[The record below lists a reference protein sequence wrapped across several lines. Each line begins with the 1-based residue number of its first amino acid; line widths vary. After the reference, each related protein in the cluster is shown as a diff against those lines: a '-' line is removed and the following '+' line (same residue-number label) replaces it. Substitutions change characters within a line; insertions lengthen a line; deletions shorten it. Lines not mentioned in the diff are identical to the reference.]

1 MGAKLTGKADGGL
14 REALALNQA
23 VDDLNSARAAGAENG
38 DGAQEEL
45 FPGSSV
51 FGRVVDREGGEIVRS
66 GPGRPRG
73 SRNRRTQDLADY
85 AARLGGNPI
94 IKLIEIVATPIDVIA
109 ATLGCKRIEA
119 AEYWR
124 KCADSVAPYI
134 EQKLPTAVQLQG
146 ANAGMLVI
154 NMGGP
159 VGEQTVGLDLRVLA
173 QNYAEH
179 DRLIEHEENQTLSG
193 DELDT
198 SHNAPSHDEVK

>member
-1 MGAKLTGKADGGL
+1 MAGKTDGGL
-14 REALALNQA
+14 RDALQLDKAA
-23 VDDLNSARAAGAENG
+23 DDLVQARAADAENP
-38 DGAQEEL
+38 DAAQPEL
-45 FPGSSV
+45 FPGQSV
-51 FGRVVDREGGEIVRS
+51 FGEVRVPIGREPPRA

-109 ATLGCKRIEA
+109 ATLVCTKLEA

-134 EQKLPTAVQLQG
+134 EQKLPTAIQLAG

-159 VGEQTVGLDLRVLA
+159 VGEQAVGLDLRVVA
-173 QNYAEH
+173 ANFAES
-179 DRLIEHEENQTLSG
+179 DRLIEHEQNQSLSE
-193 DELDT
+193 DA
-198 SHNAPSHDEVK
+198 NASSHDNASHE

>member
-1 MGAKLTGKADGGL
+1 MAGKPDGGV
-14 REALALNQA
+14 REVLGLDQA
-23 VDDLNSARAAGAENG
+23 ADDLVQARAAGAENAEP
-38 DGAQEEL
+38 AQVEL
-45 FPGSSV
+45 FPGQTV
-51 FGRVVDREGGEIVRS
+51 WGEVRMPNGRGEPPRT

-109 ATLGCKRIEA
+109 ATLACSKIEA

-154 NMGGP
+154 NLGGP
-159 VGEQTVGLDLRVLA
+159 VGEQAVGLDLRVLA
-173 QNYAEH
+173 ANYAES
-179 DRLIEHEENQTLSG
+179 DRLIEHEQNQALSG
-193 DELDT
+193 DDAEA
-198 SHNAPSHDEVK
+198 SHGEASHGEGK

>member
-1 MGAKLTGKADGGL
+1 MAGKADGGL
-14 REALALNQA
+14 REALALDQA
-23 VDDLNSARAAGAENG
+23 ADDLHLERAAADENDAAE
-38 DGAQEEL
+38 QSEL

-51 FGRVVDREGGEIVRS
+51 FGRVMQPNGGGELRRS

-94 IKLIEIVATPIDVIA
+94 LRLIEIVATPIDVIA
-109 ATLGCKRIEA
+109 ATLGCKKVEA
-119 AEYWR
+119 ADFWR
-124 KCADSVAPYI
+124 KCAADLGPYI

-159 VGEQTVGLDLRVLA
+159 VGDQAVGLDLRVLA
-173 QNYAEH
+173 QNFADA
-179 DRLIEHEENQTLSG
+179 DRLIEHEQNQSLSDAGG
-193 DELDT
+193 DTPHDT
-198 SHNAPSHDEVK
+198 PHDNAPHE